1 MALEDYLSGLPN
13 IFMAQP
19 GALGGILT
27 DEESKKLQNQ
37 SLLKGLIGTGLTY
50 LAQPKNQGYGSA
62 LPYLG
67 KAFLG
72 GMQGAQGTYDTATQN
87 LINEQKI
94 KEAKREAESAK
105 LLTEQ
110 QNALLLDERVKD
122 NPTLKALVAKGDFS
136 KVADIISPKPAE
148 NDYDRYSFAFK
159 EKAFKDLT
167 APEKQ
172 EIIKQVQQDKK
183 DQATQISFNQPTSV
197 INPKTGK
204 SELVQFP
211 NKPGE
216 KPIFTGL
223 EKSEPETRL
232 KPIPAGPATAYAENN
247 AAMKAIDDAIAKVE
261 SANEDTFGLKNYLPG
276 AITQRTD
283 PSGVDA
289 RAAVSAIGSKKYH
302 DISGAAVTISEAPR
316 MAPFIPS
323 SSDTKAKILQN
334 LKNIKVQYEDTNNS
348 LSSVYNQEQGYKPLN
363 VSPEVLTKPAAKNQ
377 PATKNQPQNTPP
389 ASQQNRAYIGNRAIV
404 VKGNKWI
411 YEDTGE
417 VAQ

>member
-19 GALGGILT
+19 GALSGILT

-50 LAQPKNQGYGSA
+50 LAQPKNQNYGSA

-72 GMQGAQGTYDTATQN
+72 GMQSAQGTYDTATQN

-94 KEAKREAESAK
+94 KESRREAESAK
-105 LLTEQ
+105 LLREQ
-110 QNALLLDERVKD
+110 QDALLLDERVKD

-136 KVADIISPKPAE
+136 KVADIISPKPGE
-148 NDYDRYSFAFK
+148 NDYDRYSFAYYNK
-159 EKAFKDLT
+159 PFKDLT
-167 APEKQ
+167 QDEKKDTILKVQ
-172 EIIKQVQQDKK
+172 EDKK
-183 DQATQISFNQPTSV
+183 ANATQISFNQPTSV

-204 SELVQFP
+204 AELVQFP

-223 EKSEPETRL
+223 EKSEPELKL
-232 KPIPAGPATAYAENN
+232 KPVPAGPATAFSENN
-247 AAMKAIDDAIAKVE
+247 TAIKKIDDAIAKVE
-261 SANEDTFGLKNYLPG
+261 AASDDTFGVKNYLGG
-276 AITQRTD
+276 AITQRID
-283 PSGVDA
+283 PKGTEA
-289 RAAVSAIGSKKYH
+289 RAAVAGVGGQKYH
-302 DISGAAVTISEAPR
+302 DLSGAAVAIQEAAR
-316 MAPFIPS
+316 LAPYIPQVT
-323 SSDTKAKILQN
+323 DTKQKVLENLRN
-334 LKNIKVQYEDTNNS
+334 LKQEYTYTNDTLTS
-348 LSSVYNQEQGYKPLN
+348 TFNQDQGYRPLN
-363 VSPEVLTKPAAKNQ
+363 VKAAQSTQSTQSTTTNQQQNIPVPAK
-377 PATKNQPQNTPP
+377 
-389 ASQQNRAYIGNRAIV
+389 QNRAYIGNRAII
-404 VKGNKWI
+404 VKGNKWV